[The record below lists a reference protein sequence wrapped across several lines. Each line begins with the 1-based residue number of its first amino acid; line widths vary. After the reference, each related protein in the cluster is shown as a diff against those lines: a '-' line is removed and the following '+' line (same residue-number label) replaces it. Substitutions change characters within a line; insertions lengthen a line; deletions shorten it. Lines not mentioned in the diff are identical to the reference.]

1 MTKQACTGT
10 LRAFRSEPNS
20 KASEAT
26 AMAKRDEE
34 WKHRRRGERK
44 KKGRQTKT
52 KNKFFKYLQIASTI
66 DTD

>member
-26 AMAKRDEE
+26 AMAEGDEE
-34 WKHRRRGERK
+34 WKHRRSGTK
-44 KKGRQTKT
+44 STCGSNGR
-52 KNKFFKYLQIASTI
+52 
-66 DTD
+66 